1 MSSDVQGPAVTTAL
15 EAFGRGEPVLV
26 HDADSREDETDI
38 IYPADAVDAEAV
50 ARMRN
55 DAGGLICVA
64 LSASVADAFDLP
76 FLAAELS
83 HPASEDIELAYGDRS
98 SFSLPVNHR
107 ETGTG
112 ITDTDRALTI
122 TELAAAADDPGSVA
136 FADRFHSPGHVPV
149 LRAAEGLFDSRQGH
163 TELGVA
169 MAIATGRAP
178 AAVVCEMLDDTTGEA
193 LSTERA
199 RRYAQA
205 NDVHFLDGQTVIE
218 TLSADDTG
226 EV

>member
-1 MSSDVQGPAVTTAL
+1 MASDVHHTAVPRAL
-15 EAFGRGEPVLV
+15 EAFGRGDPVLV

-38 IYPADAVDAEAV
+38 IYPADAVDADAV
-50 ARMRN
+50 ARLRN

-64 LSASVADAFDLP
+64 LSAPVADAFDLP

-107 ETGTG
+107 ETRTG
-112 ITDTDRALTI
+112 ITDRDRALTI
-122 TELAAAADDPGSVA
+122 GELASAAANPDAVT
-136 FADRFHSPGHVPV
+136 FADRFHAPGHVPL
-149 LRAAEGLFDSRQGH
+149 LRAADGLFGTRRGH

-178 AAVVCEMLDDTTGEA
+178 AAVVCEMLDDDTGEA
-193 LSTERA
+193 LPTPQAREYA
-199 RRYAQA
+199 RR
-205 NDVHFLDGQTVIE
+205 NDLHFLEGETVIE
-218 TLSADDTG
+218 SLDAEPVRSR
-226 EV
+226 

>member
-1 MSSDVQGPAVTTAL
+1 
-15 EAFGRGEPVLV
+15 
-26 HDADSREDETDI
+26 
-38 IYPADAVDAEAV
+38 
-50 ARMRN
+50 
-55 DAGGLICVA
+55 
-64 LSASVADAFDLP
+64 VADAFDLP